1 MRFLMS
7 ALLALS
13 LAGCA
18 KPPVPLAQPPC
29 DDPVP
34 APTHA
39 LSGLEAAK
47 QWNRDR
53 EALRICKLRNEAASG
68 R

>member
-1 MRFLMS
+1 MRFLIP
-7 ALLALS
+7 ALLVFS
-13 LAGCA
+13 LLGCG
-18 KPPVPLAQPPC
+18 KPIPLAQPPC

-34 APTHA
+34 RPTHS
-39 LSGLEAAK
+39 LTGLEAAK